1 MAIAKDIK
9 AINPDIPII
18 FLTAKSQIDDKI
30 KGFKTGGDDYLTKP
44 FVIEELA
51 ARIDAILNRT
61 QQKLAYP
68 SSSKQSSFTIGQYQF
83 NHKNLELIHPS
94 KTKTLTKIEADLL
107 RLLCIHQEQVLER
120 DMALNIIWGKDDYFN
135 GRSMDVFITKLRKYL
150 KEDELISIINVHGV
164 GFKLSTK

>member
-1 MAIAKDIK
+1 M
-9 AINPDIPII
+9 
-18 FLTAKSQIDDKI
+18 
-30 KGFKTGGDDYLTKP
+30 
-44 FVIEELA
+44 
-51 ARIDAILNRT
+51 
-61 QQKLAYP
+61 
-68 SSSKQSSFTIGQYQF
+68 
-83 NHKNLELIHPS
+83 ELIHPS